1 MSGNIKTFFSKN
13 LNFQTKMG
21 GVIGFFLFVL
31 VISFL
36 LSSKFL
42 SQDLLENGVGKKKII
57 AKKTIEVVD
66 IQKTELLRRDVAR
79 KIKPIIIPIDS
90 SRILN
95 GFYAL
100 KENILRIKTS
110 DADKQSKYIEF
121 SNIFDITNQEKKKKL
136 LILQ

>member
-1 MSGNIKTFFSKN
+1 MSGNIKTFFLKN

-66 IQKTELLRRDVAR
+66 IQKQ
-79 KIKPIIIPIDS
+79 
-90 SRILN
+90 N
-95 GFYAL
+95 F
-100 KENILRIKTS
+100 
-110 DADKQSKYIEF
+110 
-121 SNIFDITNQEKKKKL
+121 
-136 LILQ
+136 